1 MEAALLSTP
10 SAAIMSETSHF
21 TAVTS
26 RCMQLGDSKMNY
38 GFLVTVSSGFQT
50 IGKCVI
56 TGCGHLPLNNSWN
69 SHEKCT
75 GSSFHCRRLLEKVT
89 KTATPGK
96 QRTTEGMGQANSQYC
111 GCYEDSYGQ
120 SVHF

>member
-38 GFLVTVSSGFQT
+38 GFPVTVLSRLQAV
-50 IGKCVI
+50 GKCMI
-56 TGCGHLPLNNSWN
+56 TDYGHLPLNNSWN

-75 GSSFHCRRLLEKVT
+75 GDSFHCRRLLEEVME
-89 KTATPGK
+89 TATATK
-96 QRTTEGMGQANSQYC
+96 QRTTEGMGQANSGYC
-111 GCYEDSYGQ
+111 GYEDS
-120 SVHF
+120 

>member
-1 MEAALLSTP
+1 MEAALLSSP

-38 GFLVTVSSGFQT
+38 GFPVTVMSRFQT
-50 IGKCVI
+50 VGKCMI
-56 TGCGHLPLNNSWN
+56 TDYGHLPLNNSWN

-75 GSSFHCRRLLEKVT
+75 GDSFCCRRLLEEVI
-89 KTATPGK
+89 KTATAMK
-96 QRTTEGMGQANSQYC
+96 QRTMEGMGLANSEYY
-111 GCYEDSYGQ
+111 GHYKDSQ
-120 SVHF
+120 CQPVQF